1 MANVLDKLLS
11 VLDSQ
16 TLNNFIAG
24 KVSPNINVNSKL
36 ALEDSTIKTMGLYLF
51 LAFSGSFL
59 LLGIIMYFVIR
70 WALIA
75 AYQHR

>member
-36 ALEDSTIKTMGLYLF
+36 ALEDSTIKTMGLYIF

>member
-36 ALEDSTIKTMGLYLF
+36 ALEDSTIKTMGLYIF

-59 LLGIIMYFVIR
+59 FLGIIMYFVIR